1 MPISLELD
9 KFCNWFEGEF
19 CNWTQAASNPTKWA
33 HIVVTHKKIGDRK
46 FDTSSRYNYQDKPY
60 RQQIVEIT
68 EPDIIGANVPIIIVK
83 NPACDMIFS
92 YDNDDDCFVGV
103 SEQNCTYKGNP
114 LSSKARLYAT
124 QYLSWDKGYWEG
136 SEGYFLFQKKL

>member
-1 MPISLELD
+1 
-9 KFCNWFEGEF
+9 
-19 CNWTQAASNPTKWA
+19 
-33 HIVVTHKKIGDRK
+33 
-46 FDTSSRYNYQDKPY
+46 
-60 RQQIVEIT
+60 
-68 EPDIIGANVPIIIVK
+68 
-83 NPACDMIFS
+83 MIFS

-124 QYLSWDKGYWEG
+124 QYHSWDKGYWEG